1 MAAFQGIKAISSS
14 LLQHRSDPSEL
25 SNQLLLLHTVMS
37 EVRSDLT
44 PLRDYL
50 LFPLMLILDS
60 VHPSRA
66 AENQDPPP
74 VTAARS
80 NRVVE
85 ATLNCL
91 SLLLQILS
99 LPKSQDDAHSELSR
113 IALESHQD
121 RLEQNVELLQ
131 RLMPILYLFSPQAA
145 KRDPQVALSD
155 EAAALTLGCISTIL
169 ISLPAQSYP
178 GSEEGSFL
186 PLIGFLISTM
196 FQIGGAT
203 ESPSLKLSSL
213 KTLDAIIRV
222 LRVHD
227 AQDGRGGDAL
237 AFFLPGIVGGLAK
250 ILLGLE
256 SSSASLSSLSSCT
269 AAALK
274 CLTDVLSASLGDH
287 RASVLLP
294 PIEESTK
301 SQLQEDSITL
311 DEAVGK
317 IKDLALKASASESTV
332 PTSPAPPTIPP
343 SSAVSPSS
351 ANRPS
356 FLVTRTKDWLT
367 DSGKKV
373 SPLLLRLLPPLST
386 HPRASVRSG
395 VASLATSLLNLS
407 TALIALGTQGQGE
420 RIQILKLVV
429 FLMYFSSI
437 DQGSFLRPSCLLHKT
452 IRSLSH
458 NHAPSSL
465 SNALPLPLI

>member
-1 MAAFQGIKAISSS
+1 MAAFQRIKAISSS

-37 EVRSDLT
+37 EVRSDLI

-66 AENQDPPP
+66 AKNQDPPP

-91 SLLLQILS
+91 SLLLHILS

-121 RLEQNVELLQ
+121 RLDQSMELLQ
-131 RLMPILYLFSPQAA
+131 RLMPILSLLSPQAV
-145 KRDPQVALSD
+145 KGDPQIALSD

-169 ISLPAQSYP
+169 TSLPAQSYP
-178 GSEEGSFL
+178 GSEEGPFL

-196 FQIGGAT
+196 IQIGGAT

-213 KTLDAIIRV
+213 KTLDVIIRV
-222 LRVHD
+222 LRVYD
-227 AQDGRGGDAL
+227 AQEGRGGNAL

-256 SSSASLSSLSSCT
+256 SSSTSSSSLSSCSV
-269 AAALK
+269 AALK
-274 CLTDVLSASLGDH
+274 CLTVVLSASLGDH
-287 RASVLLP
+287 HASLLLLQN
-294 PIEESTK
+294 EGSTK
-301 SQLQEDSITL
+301 SQSQEDLMTL
-311 DEAVGK
+311 DEAVSK
-317 IKDLALKASASESTV
+317 IKDLALKASESTASI
-332 PTSPAPPTIPP
+332 SPAPPTIPP
-343 SSAVSPSS
+343 SSAASPLSTD
-351 ANRPS
+351 RPS
-356 FLVTRTKDWLT
+356 FLITRTKDWLT

-373 SPLLLRLLPPLST
+373 SPLLMRLLPPLST

-395 VASLATSLLNLS
+395 VASLAASLLSLPS
-407 TALIALGTQGQGE
+407 ALMALGTQGQGE
-420 RIQILKLVV
+420 
-429 FLMYFSSI
+429 S
-437 DQGSFLRPSCLLHKT
+437 
-452 IRSLSH
+452 
-458 NHAPSSL
+458 
-465 SNALPLPLI
+465 